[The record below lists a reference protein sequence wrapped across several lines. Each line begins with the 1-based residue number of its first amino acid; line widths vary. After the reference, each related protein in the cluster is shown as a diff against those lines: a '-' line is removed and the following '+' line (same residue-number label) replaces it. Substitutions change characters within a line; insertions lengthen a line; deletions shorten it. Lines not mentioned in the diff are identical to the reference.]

1 MSQLSS
7 VFLRALEPE
16 DLELLY
22 TIENDATLWSVSQ
35 ERSHY
40 SKFVLK
46 QYLASQP
53 ANIFQLGELRLVIC
67 EKITHQPIGLI
78 DLTEF
83 SPIDGRAEISICL
96 LSDCKGRGYGKAAI
110 QEIEKY
116 AAEVLRMKFLFAK
129 VSKATNPISMQ
140 LFQSM
145 AYEEVAVLPAW
156 HYGKNGYEDLAILK
170 KML

>member
-1 MSQLSS
+1 MSQSS

-22 TIENDATLWSVSQ
+22 SIENDTTLWSVSQ

-53 ANIFQLGELRLVIC
+53 ADIFQLGELRLVIC
-67 EKITHQPIGLI
+67 ENITQKPIGLI

-96 LSDCKGRGYGKAAI
+96 LLDYRGRGYGKAAI
-110 QEIEKY
+110 REIEKY
-116 AAEVLRMKFLFAK
+116 AKEALRMNFLFAK
-129 VSKATNPISMQ
+129 VSKKANPISMQ
-140 LFQSM
+140 LFLSM

-170 KML
+170 KIL

>member
-1 MSQLSS
+1 MSQSS

-22 TIENDATLWSVSQ
+22 SIENDTTLWSVSQ

-53 ANIFQLGELRLVIC
+53 ADIFQQGELRLVIC
-67 EKITHQPIGLI
+67 EKITQKPIGLI

-96 LSDCKGRGYGKAAI
+96 LSDYRGRGYGKAAI

-116 AAEVLRMKFLFAK
+116 AKEVLRMNFLFAK
-129 VSKATNPISMQ
+129 VSKKANRISMK
-140 LFQSM
+140 LFLSM
-145 AYEEVAVLPAW
+145 DYEEVAVIPEW

-170 KML
+170 KIL

>member
-1 MSQLSS
+1 MSQSF

-22 TIENDATLWSVSQ
+22 TIENDTMLWSVSQ

-53 ANIFQLGELRLVIC
+53 ADIFQLGELRLVIC
-67 EKITHQPIGLI
+67 EKITQKSIGLI

-96 LSDCKGRGYGKAAI
+96 LSDYRGRGYGKAAI

-116 AAEVLRMKFLFAK
+116 AKEVLRMNFLFAK
-129 VSKATNPISMQ
+129 VSKKANSISMQ
-140 LFQSM
+140 LFLSM
-145 AYEEVAVLPAW
+145 AYKEVAVLPAW
-156 HYGKNGYEDLAILK
+156 HYGKNGYEDLVILK
-170 KML
+170 KIL

>member
-1 MSQLSS
+1 MSQSF
-7 VFLRALEPE
+7 VFLRAVEPE

-22 TIENDATLWSVSQ
+22 TIENDTMLWSVSQ

-53 ANIFQLGELRLVIC
+53 ADIFQLGELRLVIC
-67 EKITHQPIGLI
+67 EKITQKPIGLI

-96 LSDCKGRGYGKAAI
+96 LSDYRGRGYGKAAI

-116 AAEVLRMKFLFAK
+116 AKEVLRMNFLFAK
-129 VSKATNPISMQ
+129 VSKKANSVSMQ
-140 LFQSM
+140 LFLSM

-156 HYGKNGYEDLAILK
+156 HCGKNGYEDLAILK
-170 KML
+170 KIL

>member
-1 MSQLSS
+1 MSQSF

-22 TIENDATLWSVSQ
+22 SIENDTTLWSVSQ

-53 ANIFQLGELRLVIC
+53 ADIFQLGELRLVIC
-67 EKITHQPIGLI
+67 ENITQKPIGLI

-96 LSDCKGRGYGKAAI
+96 LSDYRGRGYGKAAI

-116 AAEVLRMKFLFAK
+116 AKEALRMNFLFAK
-129 VSKATNPISMQ
+129 VSKKANPISMQ
-140 LFQSM
+140 LFLSM

-156 HYGKNGYEDLAILK
+156 HYGKNGYEDLAIVK
-170 KML
+170 KIL